1 MGTTKRISEA
11 EWIVMKIIWKEFPL
25 TAAAVIKYLEGKMA
39 WHPKTVKTLLHRLVA
54 KHILGTEKQGR
65 EYLFRPLISEA
76 QCVKTEA
83 QSFMNRVFDG
93 ALHPML
99 VHFVKNERL
108 SKNEIQE
115 LQKILRDKKGG

>member
-1 MGTTKRISEA
+1 MGAFKRVSEA

-25 TAAAVIKYLEGKMA
+25 TAADIIKHLDGKMA
-39 WHPKTVKTLLHRLVA
+39 WHPKTVKTLLHRLAGKKV
-54 KHILGTEKQGR
+54 LGTEKQGR

-108 SKNEIQE
+108 SKEEIQE
-115 LQKILRDKKGG
+115 LQKILREKKED

>member
-1 MGTTKRISEA
+1 MGVTKRVSEA

-25 TAAAVIKYLEGKMA
+25 TAADIIKRLQGKSQ
-39 WHPKTVKTLLHRLVA
+39 WHPKTVKTLLHRLAA
-54 KHILGTEKQGR
+54 KHILETEKQGR

-83 QSFMNRVFDG
+83 QSFINRVFDG

-99 VHFVKNERL
+99 VHFVKNEKL
-108 SKNEIQE
+108 SRDEIQE
-115 LQKILRDKKGG
+115 LQKILREKKQY